1 MNWSIIS
8 MQTQKQLDGL
18 TDVVISADWMCNDV
32 NNIVRNSGT
41 VTFNPPQESFVP
53 YDQLTQEQVLQWVF
67 DYLGQDQVTA
77 IEANLAQQLAYQ
89 QNPPVVVLPN
99 PWVQISAEVWSN

>member
-18 TDVVISADWMCNDV
+18 TDVVIGASWLCNDDTDT
-32 NNIVRNSGT
+32 VRTGGST
-41 VTFNPPQESFVP
+41 TFTPPQSSFVP
-53 YDQLTQEQVLQWVF
+53 YDQLTQMQVLQWVF
-67 DYLGQDQVTA
+67 DALGEDKVLS
-77 IEANLAQQLAYQ
+77 IEADLQAQLDYI

-99 PWVQISAEVWSN
+99 PWQ